1 MKIIKH
7 KQLIGVVVKKE
18 FIISVDLGGTKI
30 LSALLNSKSEILNR
44 VKVETEIDKG
54 SEYIVDSITKAVNE
68 ILSSSNIKSSEV
80 KAICLGV
87 PGTVN
92 PDEGMIYNAPN
103 LNVKNFNIKSA
114 LSKYFDIPIL
124 IENDVNIAAL
134 GIKKFE
140 FKDDVKNMLVV
151 FVGTGIGA
159 ALIFDGKIYRGSS
172 FFAGEIGHMKVSAN
186 GKLTGKKIDST
197 FETLASRTAIVNS
210 IKKEIKKGKK
220 TILTKLSEGKTKIK
234 SKMLL
239 TALQKKDKLVTK
251 HLNNAGVIIGNV
263 LGSVTTLLNIDTIV
277 IGGGVF
283 EAMGDYLLPVVK
295 ENFSKS
301 VLPEPGKDVK
311 IVLTKLGDD
320 APLFGGLSLA
330 EEFLG

>member
-1 MKIIKH
+1 M
-7 KQLIGVVVKKE
+7 KKE
-18 FIISVDLGGTKI
+18 FVISVDLGGTKI

-44 VKVETEIDKG
+44 VKVETEIEKG
-54 SEYIVDSITKAVNE
+54 PEYIVESIAKAVNE
-68 ILSSSNIKSSEV
+68 IIASSDIESKQIKS
-80 KAICLGV
+80 ICLGV

-92 PDEGMIYNAPN
+92 PKEGMIYNAPN
-103 LNVKNFNIKSA
+103 LQVKNFNIKSA
-114 LSKYFDIPIL
+114 LAKYFDIPVL
-124 IENDVNIAAL
+124 IENDVNLAAL

-140 FKDDVKNMLVV
+140 FKDDIKNILVV

-159 ALIFDGKIYRGSS
+159 ALLFDGKMYRGSS

-186 GKLTGKKIDST
+186 GKLSGKKIDTT
-197 FETLASRTAIVNS
+197 FETLASRTAIVNA

-220 TILTKLSEGKTKIK
+220 TILTKLSDGKNKIK

-239 TALQKKDKLVTK
+239 TALQKKDKLVVK
-251 HLNNAGVIIGNV
+251 QLNNAATIIGNV

-283 EAMGDYLLPVVK
+283 EAMGDYLLPIVK
-295 ENFSKS
+295 ENFEKS

-330 EEFLG
+330 EEFLD

>member
-1 MKIIKH
+1 M
-7 KQLIGVVVKKE
+7 KKE

-283 EAMGDYLLPVVK
+283 EAMVYYL
-295 ENFSKS
+295 S
-301 VLPEPGKDVK
+301 
-311 IVLTKLGDD
+311 
-320 APLFGGLSLA
+320 
-330 EEFLG
+330 

>member
-1 MKIIKH
+1 M
-7 KQLIGVVVKKE
+7 KKE

-54 SEYIVDSITKAVNE
+54 AEYIVDSITKAVNE

-103 LNVKNFNIKSA
+103 LNVKNFNIKLA
-114 LSKYFDIPIL
+114 LSKYFDIPVL

-140 FKDDVKNMLVV
+140 FKDKVKNMLVV

-159 ALIFDGKIYRGSS
+159 ALIFDGKMYRGSS

-220 TILTKLSEGKTKIK
+220 TILTKLSEGKPKIK

-301 VLPEPGKDVK
+301 VLPEPGKDIK